1 MASRKKRAAKIS
13 EDSEEEQSRR
23 QRLQA
28 ILLADSF
35 ATKLLPLTLE
45 RPNVLLPL
53 VNVPMIDY
61 TLAWLESAGIEE
73 VFVFCSMQVIDYLNN
88 SDWYSHK
95 DFTVKTIESPQN
107 STSAGDALRYIY
119 EQQIETSQIQGD
131 FVLVNGCIVS
141 NMPLTQLIQ
150 EHRDRKKK
158 DEKAIMTMVIRQ
170 SLITDHQLFIAVNP
184 LTKQLLYYDEDNICF
199 DKSLLD
205 RNPSVLL
212 CSDMQDCYIDICS
225 LEVLSLFVDN
235 FDYQHMR
242 CDFVEG
248 VLADDIIG
256 YKIFTHEISSCYAS
270 RIENFRSYDMVSKDI
285 IQRRTFPYVPDM
297 KFSGNRTLKLE
308 RQGIYK
314 ASDATQLPSAHVG
327 ASYVIGHA
335 TNIGSGTKILNSV
348 IGNGCSIG
356 SNVVIQGSYIWNNV
370 TVEDGCEIRNAIVC
384 DEVKVC
390 AGAIVKP
397 GVVLSFK
404 VVVGRDFVVPAYSQV
419 SLLRQ
424 PMEEDSDEE
433 NLLSGVD
440 LQMES
445 KLGLD
450 GAGYIWRQACEDEWK
465 HSVPPIPKDKLAE
478 IIKAIDDDDT
488 DDESVVTT
496 SGDANTSINN
506 DLFDFEREVDG
517 TFLRAVEENIV
528 ADLAVLEINSL
539 RLSYNMESAHC
550 AGAIFYSMMK
560 LAVSTPHSSIN
571 DLYRNASSII
581 TRWKGLLGFY
591 VKKSDEQIEVIS
603 RLEEMCEESAH
614 ELGTL
619 FAHILRYM
627 YEEENDLL
635 QEVAILRWSDEKAG
649 ADESDKVYLKQCE
662 PFITWLKETSDDEDG

>member
-1 MASRKKRAAKIS
+1 MASRKKRTAKI
-13 EDSEEEQSRR
+13 SEEEQSRR
-23 QRLQA
+23 QRFHFQA
-28 ILLADSF
+28 ILLADNF
-35 ATKLLPLTLE
+35 TTKLLPLTLE
-45 RPNVLLPL
+45 RPNVFLPL

-73 VFVFCSMQVIDYLNN
+73 VFVFCSTQVIDYLNN
-88 SDWYSHK
+88 SGWYSHK
-95 DFTVKTIESPQN
+95 DFTVKTIESPHE

-119 EQQIETSQIQGD
+119 EQQIETSQIQDD
-131 FVLVNGCIVS
+131 FVLVSGGIVS

-158 DEKAIMTMVIRQ
+158 DDKAIMTMVIKQ
-170 SLITDHQLFIAVNP
+170 SLVTDHELFIGVNP
-184 LTKQLLYYDEDNICF
+184 LTKQLLYYDEDKICL
-199 DKSLLD
+199 DTSLMD

-235 FDYQHMR
+235 FDYQQLR

-248 VLADDIIG
+248 VLADDIMG
-256 YKIFTHEISSCYAS
+256 YKIFTHEISSCYAA

-297 KFSGNRTLKLE
+297 KFSGNRPLKLG
-308 RQGIYK
+308 RQGSYR
-314 ASDATQLPSAHVG
+314 ASDAIRSPSVHVG
-327 ASYVIGHA
+327 DSSVIGHA
-335 TNIGSGTKILNSV
+335 TTIGSGAKILNSV

-370 TVEDGCEIRNAIVC
+370 TVEDGCEIRNAVVC
-384 DEVKVC
+384 DAVKVS
-390 AGAIVKP
+390 AGAILQA

-404 VVVGRDFVVPAYSQV
+404 VVVGRDFVVPAYSKV
-419 SLLRQ
+419 SLLQQ

-433 NLLSGVD
+433 HLLSSVD

-445 KLGLD
+445 KLGPD
-450 GAGYIWRQACEDEWK
+450 GAGYIWQVCDEEWK
-465 HSVPPIPKDKLAE
+465 HSVAPIPKDKLAE
-478 IIKAIDDDDT
+478 IIDDDDT
-488 DDESVVTT
+488 EDESVVIP
-496 SGDANTSINN
+496 SGNANSINN
-506 DLFDFEREVDG
+506 DVNDLYDFEIEVDG

-560 LAVSTPHSSIN
+560 LAADTPHSSAI
-571 DLYRNASSII
+571 DLYKNAASII

-591 VKKSDEQIEVIS
+591 VKQSDKQIEVIS
-603 RLEEMCEESAH
+603 RLEEMCQESAQ
-614 ELGTL
+614 ELGPL
-619 FAHILRYM
+619 FAHIIRFM
-627 YEEENDLL
+627 YEEENDIL
-635 QEVAILRWSDEKAG
+635 QEVAILRWADEKAG

-662 PFITWLKETSDDEDG
+662 PFITWLKETSDDEDD